1 MDALPRGVVDFL
13 RAAADVDPDL
23 KEPSYV
29 LGVYDA
35 AIKLCGLGEGA
46 PLMDWVQAVV
56 AMLTALEPDD
66 KDCGELLAALRTF
79 SAVVVGE
86 GEGRWSAR
94 ELMEL
99 AELADLADICG
110 QSNRCAPH
118 ARDLVGRFFKKS
130 VEQRA
135 FFRDVRMTPAHF
147 DDLVARAMP
156 HFPASSRGPATL
168 PPQWRCFAVL
178 FWLAQGGRQRVV
190 ARAVDVAE
198 STFAKFCAPVVQAM
212 LRGLP
217 PPTWPNKMER
227 KRIGIDFSRLT
238 GGNLAGWRGMYV
250 YCSSLF
256 FPSRYLHRCTPF
268 GVDTPPSGTDL
279 AGASPLCPRAFP
291 GVAAEL

>member
-1 MDALPRGVVDFL
+1 
-13 RAAADVDPDL
+13 
-23 KEPSYV
+23 
-29 LGVYDA
+29 
-35 AIKLCGLGEGA
+35 
-46 PLMDWVQAVV
+46 
-56 AMLTALEPDD
+56 
-66 KDCGELLAALRTF
+66 
-79 SAVVVGE
+79 
-86 GEGRWSAR
+86 
-94 ELMEL
+94 
-99 AELADLADICG
+99 
-110 QSNRCAPH
+110 
-118 ARDLVGRFFKKS
+118 
-130 VEQRA
+130 
-135 FFRDVRMTPAHF
+135 MTPAHF

-279 AGASPLCPRAFP
+279 AGASPLCPRAFL
-291 GVAAEL
+291 V